1 MISRQQKAYILALTA
16 ILLWSTAGSAFKL
29 TLDHISSSQL
39 LLFAAFFS
47 MLFLFAW
54 KAVEGKLA
62 GSFRISRREWL
73 NSAIMGLL
81 NPFAYYIILFE
92 AYDLLLAQEAV
103 ALNYVWPVTLVL
115 LSIPVLK
122 QKIGIYS
129 ILALLVSFAGI
140 LIIIM
145 KGSFGDIDLSSPR
158 GIFFALISSVFW
170 ASFWLMNIKDKRE
183 EAAKLLINFIFGFAY
198 ILIYVIVIKEEVV
211 FTLEGMSGSLYVG
224 LFEMGLTYVLW
235 LKALQLSSTTAKV
248 SNLVYIS
255 PFLSLM
261 FVSIAVGESI
271 YLYTMIGLSL
281 IVGGII
287 LQRIVR

>member
-1 MISRQQKAYILALTA
+1 MISRQQKAYILALAA

-29 TLDHISSSQL
+29 TLDHISASQL

-47 MLFLFAW
+47 MLFLLGW

-122 QKIGIYS
+122 QRIGIYS
-129 ILALLVSFAGI
+129 ILALLVSFAGL

-145 KGSFGDIDLSSPR
+145 KGSFGGIELSSPR

-170 ASFWLMNIKDKRE
+170 ASFWLMNMKDKRE

-198 ILIYVIVIKEEVV
+198 ILIYVIAIKEEVV
-211 FTLEGMSGSLYVG
+211 FTLEGMGGSLYVG

-261 FVSIAVGESI
+261 FVSVAVGESI

>member
-1 MISRQQKAYILALTA
+1 MISRQQKAYILALAA

-29 TLDHISSSQL
+29 TLDHISASQL

-47 MLFLFAW
+47 MLFLLAW
-54 KAVEGKLA
+54 KAVEGKLVS
-62 GSFRISRREWL
+62 SFRISRREWL

-103 ALNYVWPVTLVL
+103 ALNYIWPVTLVL

-129 ILALLVSFAGI
+129 ILALMVSFAGL

-145 KGSFGDIDLSSPR
+145 KGSFGGIELSSPR

-170 ASFWLMNIKDKRE
+170 ASFWLMNMKDKRE

-211 FTLEGMSGSLYVG
+211 FTLEGMGGSLYVG

-261 FVSIAVGESI
+261 FVSIAVGETI
-271 YLYTMIGLSL
+271 YLYTIGGLVL
-281 IVGGII
+281 IVGGIV
-287 LQRIVR
+287 LQRVVR

>member
-1 MISRQQKAYILALTA
+1 MINRQQKAYILALAA

-29 TLDHISSSQL
+29 TLDHISASQL

-122 QKIGIYS
+122 QRIGIYS
-129 ILALLVSFAGI
+129 ILALLASFAGI

-145 KGSFGDIDLSSPR
+145 KGSFGNIELSSPR

-170 ASFWLMNIKDKRE
+170 ASFWLMNMKDKRE

-198 ILIYVIVIKEEVV
+198 ILIYVIVIKEDVV
-211 FTLEGMSGSLYVG
+211 FTLEGMGGSLYVG

-261 FVSIAVGESI
+261 FVSIAVGETI
-271 YLYTMIGLSL
+271 YLYTIGGLAL
-281 IVGGII
+281 IVGGIV
-287 LQRIVR
+287 LQRLVK

>member
-1 MISRQQKAYILALTA
+1 MISRQQKAYILALAA

-29 TLDHISSSQL
+29 TLDHISASQL

-129 ILALLVSFAGI
+129 ILALLVSFAGL

-145 KGSFGDIDLSSPR
+145 KGSFGGIELSSPR

-170 ASFWLMNIKDKRE
+170 ASFWV
-183 EAAKLLINFIFGFAY
+183 
-198 ILIYVIVIKEEVV
+198 IYVIVIKEEVV
-211 FTLEGMSGSLYVG
+211 FTLEGMGGSLYVG

-235 LKALQLSSTTAKV
+235 LKALQLSSTTARV

-261 FVSIAVGESI
+261 FVSLTVGETI
-271 YLYTMIGLSL
+271 YLYTIGGLVL
-281 IVGGII
+281 IVGGIV
-287 LQRIVR
+287 LQRVVR

>member
-1 MISRQQKAYILALTA
+1 MINRQQKAYILALAA

-29 TLDHISSSQL
+29 TLDHISASQL

-54 KAVEGKLA
+54 KTVEGKLA

-122 QKIGIYS
+122 QRIGIYS
-129 ILALLVSFAGI
+129 ILALLASFAGI

-145 KGSFGDIDLSSPR
+145 KGSFGNIELSSPR

-170 ASFWLMNIKDKRE
+170 ASFWLMNMKDKRE

-198 ILIYVIVIKEEVV
+198 ILIYVIVIKEDVV
-211 FTLEGMSGSLYVG
+211 FTLEGMGGSLYVG

-261 FVSIAVGESI
+261 FVSIAVGETI
-271 YLYTMIGLSL
+271 YLYTIGGLAL
-281 IVGGII
+281 IVGGIV
-287 LQRIVR
+287 LQRLVK

>member
-1 MISRQQKAYILALTA
+1 MSRQQKAYLLALIA

-29 TLDHISSSQL
+29 TLEHISSAQL
-39 LLFAAFFS
+39 LLFASFFS
-47 MLFLFAW
+47 LLFLIVW
-54 KAVEGKLA
+54 KAVEGNLIL
-62 GSFRISRREWL
+62 SFQISKREYL

-103 ALNYVWPVTLVL
+103 ALNYVWPLTLVL

-122 QKIGIYS
+122 QRIS
-129 ILALLVSFAGI
+129 LLSVLAILISFAGM
-140 LIIIM
+140 LVIIM
-145 KGSFGDIDLSSPR
+145 KGSFGDVELSSPR
-158 GIFFALISSVFW
+158 GILFALVSSFFW
-170 ASFWLMNIKDKRE
+170 ASYWLMNMKDKRE
-183 EAAKLLINFIFGFAY
+183 EVSKLLINFVFGFFY
-198 ILIYVIVIKEEVV
+198 VLIYVCVTGVDLHISM
-211 FTLEGMSGSLYVG
+211 EGIGGSIYVG

-261 FVSIAVGESI
+261 FVSVAVGETI
-271 YLYTMIGLSL
+271 YLYTIGGLAL

-287 LQRIVR
+287 LQRLVK

>member
-1 MISRQQKAYILALTA
+1 MSKQQKAYLLALMA
-16 ILLWSTAGSAFKL
+16 ILFWSTAGSAFKL
-29 TLDHISSSQL
+29 TLEYVSASQL

-47 MLFLFAW
+47 LLFLFGW
-54 KAVEGKLA
+54 KAVEGKLRQ
-62 GSFRISRREWL
+62 SFMISKREWL

-122 QKIGIYS
+122 QRIGILS
-129 ILALLVSFAGI
+129 IVALLISFCGM
-140 LIIIM
+140 LVIIM
-145 KGSFGDIDLSSPR
+145 KGSLGGVELSSSK

-170 ASFWLMNIKDKRE
+170 ASYWLMNMKDKRE
-183 EAAKLLINFIFGFAY
+183 EASKLLVNFLFGFAY
-198 ILIYVIVIKEEVV
+198 ILIYILAIGEEIQ
-211 FTLEGMSGSLYVG
+211 FSIEGSAGSLYVG

-255 PFLSLM
+255 PFLSLI
-261 FVSIAVGESI
+261 FVSIAVGETI
-271 YLYTMIGLSL
+271 YLYTLAGLAL

-287 LQRIVR
+287 LQRLVK

>member
-1 MISRQQKAYILALTA
+1 MISRQQKAYILALAA

-29 TLDHISSSQL
+29 TLDHISASQL

-47 MLFLFAW
+47 MLFLFGW

-122 QKIGIYS
+122 QRIGIYS
-129 ILALLVSFAGI
+129 ILALLVSFAGL

-145 KGSFGDIDLSSPR
+145 KGSFGGIELSSPR

-170 ASFWLMNIKDKRE
+170 ASFWLMNMKDKRE
-183 EAAKLLINFIFGFAY
+183 EVSKLLVNFIFGFGY

-211 FTLEGMSGSLYVG
+211 FTLEGMGGSLYVG

-261 FVSIAVGESI
+261 FVSLTVGETI
-271 YLYTMIGLSL
+271 YLYTIGGLVL

-287 LQRIVR
+287 LQRLVK

>member
-1 MISRQQKAYILALTA
+1 MSRQQKAYLLALIA

-29 TLDHISSSQL
+29 TLEHISSAQL
-39 LLFAAFFS
+39 LLYASFFS
-47 MLFLFAW
+47 LLFLTAW
-54 KAVEGKLA
+54 KAVEGNLIL
-62 GSFRISRREWL
+62 SFKISQREYL

-103 ALNYVWPVTLVL
+103 ALNYVWPLTLVL

-122 QKIGIYS
+122 QRIS
-129 ILALLVSFAGI
+129 LLSVLAILISFAGM
-140 LIIIM
+140 LVIIM
-145 KGSFGDIDLSSPR
+145 KGSFGNVELSSPC
-158 GIFFALISSVFW
+158 GIFFALISSFFW
-170 ASFWLMNIKDKRE
+170 ASYWLMNMKDKRE
-183 EAAKLLINFIFGFAY
+183 EVSKLLVNFVFGFFY
-198 ILIYVIVIKEEVV
+198 VLIYVFVTGVDIQISM
-211 FTLEGMSGSLYVG
+211 EGIGGSIYVG

-261 FVSIAVGESI
+261 FVSVAVGETI
-271 YLYTMIGLSL
+271 YLYTIGGLAL
-281 IVGGII
+281 IVGGIV
-287 LQRIVR
+287 LQRLVK

>member
-1 MISRQQKAYILALTA
+1 MISRQQKAYILALAA
-16 ILLWSTAGSAFKL
+16 ILLWSTAGSAFKI
-29 TLDHISSSQL
+29 TLDHISASQL

-47 MLFLFAW
+47 MLFLFGW

-122 QKIGIYS
+122 QRIGIYS
-129 ILALLVSFAGI
+129 ILALLVSFAGL

-145 KGSFGDIDLSSPR
+145 KGSFGGIELSSPR

-170 ASFWLMNIKDKRE
+170 ASFWLMNMKDKRE

-211 FTLEGMSGSLYVG
+211 FTLEGMGGSLYVG

-261 FVSIAVGESI
+261 FVSLTVGETI
-271 YLYTMIGLSL
+271 YLYTIGGLVL
-281 IVGGII
+281 IVGGIV
-287 LQRIVR
+287 LQRIIK

>member
-1 MISRQQKAYILALTA
+1 MARQQKAYLLAILA
-16 ILLWSTAGSAFKL
+16 ILFWSTAGSAFKL
-29 TLDHISSSQL
+29 TLEYTSSAQL
-39 LLFAAFFS
+39 LLFASFFS
-47 MLFLFAW
+47 LLFLAVW
-54 KAVEGKLA
+54 KTIEGKLIS
-62 GSFRISRREWL
+62 SFRISKRQWM

-103 ALNYVWPVTLVL
+103 ALNYIWPVTLVL

-122 QKIGIYS
+122 QRISFLS
-129 ILALLVSFAGI
+129 IVAIMISFVGMLV
-140 LIIIM
+140 IIN
-145 KGSFGDIDLSSPR
+145 KGSFGEVELSSPR

-170 ASFWLMNIKDKRE
+170 ASYWLMNIKDKRE
-183 EAAKLLINFIFGFAY
+183 EVSKLLLNFVFGFSY
-198 ILIYVIVIKEEVV
+198 VLIYVLATGEEIN
-211 FTLEGMSGSLYVG
+211 FTLEGCGGSLYVG

-261 FVSIAVGESI
+261 FVSIAVGETI
-271 YLYTMIGLSL
+271 HLYTIAGLAL
-281 IVGGII
+281 IVGGIV
-287 LQRIVR
+287 LQRLVK

>member
-1 MISRQQKAYILALTA
+1 MISRQQKAHILALAA
-16 ILLWSTAGSAFKL
+16 ILLWSTAGSAFKI
-29 TLDHISSSQL
+29 TLDHISASQL

-47 MLFLFAW
+47 MLFLFGW

-122 QKIGIYS
+122 QRIGIYS
-129 ILALLVSFAGI
+129 ILALLVSFAGL

-145 KGSFGDIDLSSPR
+145 KGSFGGIELSSPR

-170 ASFWLMNIKDKRE
+170 ASFWLMNMKDKRE

-211 FTLEGMSGSLYVG
+211 FTLEGMGGSLYVG

-261 FVSIAVGESI
+261 FVSLTVGETI
-271 YLYTMIGLSL
+271 YLYTIGGLVL
-281 IVGGII
+281 IVGGIV
-287 LQRIVR
+287 LQRIIK